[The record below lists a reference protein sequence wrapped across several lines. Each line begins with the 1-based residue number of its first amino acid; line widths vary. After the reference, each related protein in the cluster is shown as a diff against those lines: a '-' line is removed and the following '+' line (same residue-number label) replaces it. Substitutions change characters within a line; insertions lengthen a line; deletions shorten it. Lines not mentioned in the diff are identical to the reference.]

1 MPQGSPIFELDDVRI
16 TPYVAQFGGT
26 SYQITSISD
35 VRATQTKRLSRLA
48 IFVFLLGVGLFIAAF
63 LRSGSEAQADA
74 NFPLA
79 IAAVGIKY

>member
-35 VRATQTKRLSRLA
+35 VRATQAKRLSRLA
-48 IFVFLLGVGLFIAAF
+48 IFVFLLGVGLFGGMLGDPRLGPTDMQPARGK
-63 LRSGSEAQADA
+63 LD
-74 NFPLA
+74 L
-79 IAAVGIKY
+79 